1 METCIHGNS
10 PTSLRRRGGGLGREL
25 YVSIT
30 TDNREFLVIS
40 LKQRYLRVRRYSEIF
55 RNAKTTNFISEN
67 FKIITEL
74 KSVE

>member
-10 PTSLRRRGGGLGREL
+10 PTSLRGGGGLGREL